1 MYDEKKYIIFL
12 IPDQNVFKE
21 LNFIETSKARVLS
34 CCAVN
39 TSKANLSKKNMQ
51 TSEMIFSSS
60 IAISMVKLI
69 DIYSLISN
77 SGLWQFRTLIADSAF

>member
-1 MYDEKKYIIFL
+1 MYDKKKHIIFP

-34 CCAVN
+34 CCAVS

-60 IAISMVKLI
+60 ITMEVKLI